1 MFDCGSAVSVVRRHL
16 SFETVGQEQDVMCL
30 FRGGEDFKAVLL
42 QGAADPD
49 QGVLL
54 KRLEVCAV
62 KKSKVRLE
70 EFGAFKK
77 NFIFQQSPFWLGFA
91 FVAAELRHISQ
102 RERRQ
107 LKTSKKC
114 EIALYSQLKKP
125 N

>member
-1 MFDCGSAVSVVRRHL
+1 MFDCGSAVSIVRRHL
-16 SFETVGQEQDVMCL
+16 SFERVGQEQDVMCL

-54 KRLEVCAV
+54 KRLEVCAL

-70 EFGAFKK
+70 EFGAFKN
-77 NFIFQQSPFWLGFA
+77 NFIFLVGVCK
-91 FVAAELRHISQ
+91 VAAELRHISQ

-107 LKTSKKC
+107 LK
-114 EIALYSQLKKP
+114 L
-125 N
+125 